1 MIGNED
7 YSPGRY
13 TTTFLAGM
21 TETSFTIAISN
32 DNVYEGN
39 ETFDVDIIR
48 SHLPDHVTL
57 GNIHRA
63 TLTIVDF
70 GKLLLYEKY
79 YVLNYIA
86 RS

>member
-13 TTTFLAGM
+13 TAIFLARM

-32 DNVYEGN
+32 DKDYEGS
-39 ETFDVDIIR
+39 ESFDVDIIR
-48 SHLPDHVTL
+48 SHLPNHVSL

-79 YVLNYIA
+79 YVLNYNLY
-86 RS
+86 S